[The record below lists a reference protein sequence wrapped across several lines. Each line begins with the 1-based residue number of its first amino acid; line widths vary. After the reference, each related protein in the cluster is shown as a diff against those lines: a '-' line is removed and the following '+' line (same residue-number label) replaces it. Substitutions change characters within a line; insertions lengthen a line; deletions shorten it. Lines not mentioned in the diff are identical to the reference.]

1 MKSWADHCSSDEE
14 SDDVPR
20 VSSLGNLQGLDDND
34 SDSDH
39 SDEVSEEEEVPT
51 YNFPTDPPFT
61 AFVGNIPFD
70 IQDANHLAYELQEL
84 CKKTLNK
91 EVTAVNGRLML
102 DRDTGKKKG
111 FGYVEFETLDDVRF
125 LFFMVLHVLHCWMF
139 FSNFYILTLYL
150 LTKMFIFVHFDCKTS
165 LMTIQLK
172 IIMELNNKAELSGR
186 KIRLDVANPPK
197 NQRPNSLHRN
207 RQGRSNHNYPPNQGT
222 NINHHRPNNVPE
234 IDGSQFQKGRFQR
247 STSHTAATSESS
259 SNHSKLRRNHSTGAT
274 DLSSSSDV
282 PKSRPT
288 LKLAPRSKSLASGS
302 SNPSTS
308 QSSIFGGAKPR
319 EDSNKNGNVDTHKN
333 GSLPTPTAIL
343 KPVRK
348 QSSSTSISSN
358 TDVAPLVD
366 SNTTN
371 NSNSNASK
379 NNSSLSMSNKNHSSS
394 FRRGKDTKDRNHR
407 RVSGRSGRG
416 KKQQDRRGSNPSNN
430 KRGGTNDSIRK
441 GSDGWDETQSKP
453 NKTTMEKKNNVV
465 EVRVKLNFMLLMFT
479 YYLFIL

>member
-34 SDSDH
+34 SNSDH

-111 FGYVEFETLDDVRF
+111 FGYVEFETLDD
-125 LFFMVLHVLHCWMF
+125 
-139 FSNFYILTLYL
+139 
-150 LTKMFIFVHFDCKTS
+150 
-165 LMTIQLK
+165 LK

-259 SNHSKLRRNHSTGAT
+259 SNHSKLRRNHSTAAT

-348 QSSSTSISSN
+348 QSSSTSIASN

-465 EVRVKLNFMLLMFT
+465 EEKKPKPAKHVNAFAALGLDDSDSD
-479 YYLFIL
+479 